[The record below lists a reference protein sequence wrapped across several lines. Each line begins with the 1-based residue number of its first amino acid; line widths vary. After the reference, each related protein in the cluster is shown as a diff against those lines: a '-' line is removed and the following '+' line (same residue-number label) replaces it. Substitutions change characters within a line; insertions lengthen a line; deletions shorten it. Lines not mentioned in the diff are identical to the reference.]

1 MSKNERPKRSG
12 EGWKFMMTLDPRI
25 YRVLVKQAKERHVTV
40 QELIRVVI
48 IPEHL
53 GLTGKVQPLS
63 KNRGFVTTAPIETGK

>member
-1 MSKNERPKRSG
+1 
-12 EGWKFMMTLDPRI
+12 MMVLDPRI

-53 GLTGKVQPLS
+53 GLDKTVTVFEKGKALKVPAEHEEWD
-63 KNRGFVTTAPIETGK
+63 KP